1 MSKSSIQSFRPKY
14 GQCSKSLKDMS
25 YNLTDYKY
33 TVLQKRYIP
42 LITLKEI
49 SSMKTTKPISI
60 DYLIERT
67 NMYRNKS
74 SGVHLFSVLEK
85 QSIDCSNPRI
95 SSFYPRIS
103 LTESAHRPCATINSY
118 IIFSA
123 PKSLS
128 HMGSE
133 AYFDVIDDEKNNKLN
148 HLLKMRVAGE
158 Q

>member
-1 MSKSSIQSFRPKY
+1 MRKSNIQRFRLKY
-14 GQCSKSLKDMS
+14 GHCSKSLKDMS

-67 NMYRNKS
+67 NMYRNKP
-74 SGVHLFSVLEK
+74 SGVHLFSVLEE

-95 SSFYPRIS
+95 SSFYPSIS

-118 IIFSA
+118 INFSN
-123 PKSLS
+123 PKPLS
-128 HMGSE
+128 RMGSD
-133 AYFDVIDDEKNNKLN
+133 AYLHVNNDKKNDKLD
-148 HLLKMRVAGE
+148 HLLKMRVTGK
-158 Q
+158 

>member
-1 MSKSSIQSFRPKY
+1 MNKFIIQRFRPKY
-14 GQCSKSLKDMS
+14 GYCSKSLKDMS

-74 SGVHLFSVLEK
+74 SGDHLFSILEE
-85 QSIDCSNPRI
+85 QSIDWSNPRI
-95 SSFYPRIS
+95 SIFYPRRS
-103 LTESAHRPCATINSY
+103 LTESVYRTCAKIDSY
-118 IIFSA
+118 IIFSD

-128 HMGSE
+128 YMGS
-133 AYFDVIDDEKNNKLN
+133 DVYLHVNNDEKNDKIN
-148 HLLKMRVAGE
+148 HLLKMRVTGR
-158 Q
+158 

>member
-1 MSKSSIQSFRPKY
+1 
-14 GQCSKSLKDMS
+14 MS

-33 TVLQKRYIP
+33 TVLQKRYTP

-118 IIFSA
+118 INFSDT
-123 PKSLS
+123 KSLS
-128 HMGSE
+128 RIGSNV
-133 AYFDVIDDEKNNKLN
+133 YLDVINDAKNDKLD
-148 HLLKMRVAGE
+148 HLLKMRVTGK
-158 Q
+158 

>member
-1 MSKSSIQSFRPKY
+1 MSKSIIQRFRPKY

-74 SGVHLFSVLEK
+74 SGVHLFSVLEE
-85 QSIDCSNPRI
+85 QSIDWSNPRI
-95 SSFYPRIS
+95 SIFYPRRS
-103 LTESAHRPCATINSY
+103 LTESSHRTCSNINSY
-118 IIFSA
+118 INFSD

-128 HMGSE
+128 RMGS
-133 AYFDVIDDEKNNKLN
+133 DVYLHVINNEKNDKLD
-148 HLLKMRVAGE
+148 HLLKMRVAGK

>member
-1 MSKSSIQSFRPKY
+1 MFSSFFAVFSLFLSLFSIKFTSFRF
-14 GQCSKSLKDMS
+14 SK
-25 YNLTDYKY
+25 
-33 TVLQKRYIP
+33 P
-42 LITLKEI
+42 C
-49 SSMKTTKPISI
+49 
-60 DYLIERT
+60 
-67 NMYRNKS
+67 
-74 SGVHLFSVLEK
+74 LFSVLEK

-103 LTESAHRPCATINSY
+103 LTESAHRPCATIDSY

-128 HMGSE
+128 RMGSE

-158 Q
+158 

>member
-1 MSKSSIQSFRPKY
+1 MSKSIIQRFRLKY
-14 GQCSKSLKDMS
+14 GHCSKSLKDMS

-60 DYLIERT
+60 DYLIEHT

-118 IIFSA
+118 INFSDT
-123 PKSLS
+123 KSLS
-128 HMGSE
+128 RIGSNV
-133 AYFDVIDDEKNNKLN
+133 YLDVINDAKNDKLD
-148 HLLKMRVAGE
+148 HLLKMSVASK

>member
-1 MSKSSIQSFRPKY
+1 MNKFIIQRFRPKY
-14 GQCSKSLKDMS
+14 GYCSKSLKDMS

-103 LTESAHRPCATINSY
+103 LTESAHRPCATIDSY
-118 IIFSA
+118 INFSDT
-123 PKSLS
+123 KSLS
-128 HMGSE
+128 RIGSNV
-133 AYFDVIDDEKNNKLN
+133 YLDVINDEKNNKLD
-148 HLLKMRVAGE
+148 HLLKMRVTGK
-158 Q
+158 